1 MDSIELEPLIEIVNR
16 KLLEKQIRPLNYT
29 EILIMQGIWQYQTYH
44 QIAQERGYSVGYF
57 TNVVAPQLCQRLTK
71 LVGSR
76 VTKKNC
82 RVLLESYL
90 DATRAALK
98 TTMLQQYSVD
108 SFLDTD
114 QKSSPSYPSG
124 PVPLGSSFYIENFT
138 LSTRVY
144 EEISKPG
151 SLVRIKAPKEM
162 GKTSM
167 LLRILKHADS
177 QGYRT
182 VSLNFEQIDSS
193 ILNELNLFLRWLCA
207 NVSRQLQI
215 EPRLDDYWDEDIGSK
230 VSCSLYFRKH
240 LLEQINSPVVLVLD
254 EVNQIFEYP
263 QVAKDFLPML
273 RSWYEEAKRLPIWQK
288 LRLIVVHSTEIYVP
302 LQLNQSPFNVGLPIQ
317 LDNFSLE
324 QVQQLAQCYGIDWND
339 GQEVRQLI
347 DLVGGHPALI
357 HTTIYH
363 LSRKEMTLKE
373 ILKTAPKY
381 TGIYSHHLQRHW
393 VNLQQQP
400 ELEVALYKV
409 MSSTEPV
416 QLQPIIAYKL
426 SSMGLIK
433 LDGSQA
439 TPSCQLYK
447 HYFKNYLLNEQCV
460 AIV

>member
-1 MDSIELEPLIEIVNR
+1 MDSTELELLVEIINR
-16 KLLEKQIRPLNYT
+16 KLLEKQIRPLSYT
-29 EILIMQGIWQYQTYH
+29 EILIMQGIWHYQTYH
-44 QIAQERGYSVGYF
+44 QIAQEKGYSAGYF
-57 TNVVAPQLCQRLTK
+57 TNVVAPQLCQRLTE

-90 DATRAALK
+90 DATCTALK
-98 TTMLQQYSVD
+98 TTMLKQHSVD
-108 SFLDTD
+108 SFPDTD
-114 QKSSPSYPSG
+114 QKPSPSYPSG
-124 PVPLGSSFYIENFT
+124 PVPLGSSFYIENST

-151 SLVRIKAPKEM
+151 ALVRIKAPKEM

-167 LLRILKHADS
+167 LLRILNYAES

-182 VSLNFEQIDSS
+182 VSLNLEQIDSS

-254 EVNQIFEYP
+254 EVNQIFEHP

-273 RSWYEEAKRLPIWQK
+273 RSWYEEAKRLLIWQK
-288 LRLIVVHSTEIYVP
+288 LRLIVIHSTEIYVP
-302 LQLNQSPFNVGLPIQ
+302 LELNQSPFNVGLPIQ
-317 LDNFSLE
+317 LGDFCLE
-324 QVQQLAQCYGIDWND
+324 QVQQLAQSYGLDWSN
-339 GQEVRQLI
+339 GEESQQLMTM
-347 DLVGGHPALI
+347 VGGHPALI
-357 HTTIYH
+357 HMAIYY
-363 LSRKEMTLKE
+363 LSFEEMNLAE
-373 ILKTAPKY
+373 LLKTAP
-381 TGIYSHHLQRHW
+381 TSSGIYSHHLQRHW
-393 VNLQQQP
+393 VTLQQQL
-400 ELEVALYKV
+400 ELLIAVNAV

-416 QLQPIIAYKL
+416 QLEPIVAYKL

-433 LDGSQA
+433 LDGNKA
-439 TPSCQLYK
+439 TPFCQLYRQ
-447 HYFKNYLLNEQCV
+447 YFNNQQLKIDENNN
-460 AIV
+460 